1 MVLHRVVADRAAVI
15 ARDVQIGARRRRG
28 QQREQQQGQERDA
41 HGSIGKPEEPVGT
54 RETRSLSG
62 PDGTTLALLCWN
74 LVKHPH
80 RSKNALPVANFPH
93 LSGSPWIG
101 TAVGL
106 KCLVLVPFS

>member
-1 MVLHRVVADRAAVI
+1 MDRSGNRI
-15 ARDVQIGARRRRG
+15 
-28 QQREQQQGQERDA
+28 
-41 HGSIGKPEEPVGT
+41 EPVGT

-80 RSKNALPVANFPH
+80 GSKNALLWQIPH
-93 LSGSPWIG
+93 FSVWPWIG

-106 KCLVLVPFS
+106 KCLVFVPFSGESR